1 MAEDLT
7 ISHGEPQW
15 DVKYNNLV
23 NTVETMGGV
32 VNSLN
37 WSDGSQEGIVVT
49 DNRVTLNKES
59 HYSYLN
65 IGGKRLVF
73 LHVVLD
79 VNQDIMS
86 NVNAS
91 MLFSIPAEIAPTI
104 SLRGTAS
111 SEAIWVNIAG
121 TNFYVWQNI
130 GVTKISAG
138 QLFFTAIYPR

>member
-23 NTVETMGGV
+23 NTVEAMGGV

-37 WSDGSQEGIVVT
+37 WSDGSQEGIAVT

-59 HYSYLN
+59 QYSYLD
-65 IGGKRLVF
+65 IGGKRLVY

-79 VNQDIMS
+79 VNQDMS
-86 NVNAS
+86 NVNANT
-91 MLFSIPAEIAPTI
+91 LFTIPTEIAPTV

-111 SEAIWVNIAG
+111 TEAMWVNING
-121 TNFYVWQNI
+121 SNFCVWQNS
-130 GVTKISAG
+130 GVTKISVG
-138 QLFFTAIYPR
+138 QLIFTAVYPR

>member
-59 HYSYLN
+59 QYSYLN
-65 IGGKRLVF
+65 IGGKRLVY

-79 VNQDIMS
+79 VNQDMP
-86 NVNAS
+86 NVNAN
-91 MLFSIPAEIAPTI
+91 MLFTIPTEIAPTV

-111 SEAIWVNIAG
+111 TEAMWVNIAG
-121 TNFYVWQNI
+121 TNFYVWQNS
-130 GVTKISAG
+130 GVTKIPVG
-138 QLFFTAIYPR
+138 QLIFTAVYPR

>member
-59 HYSYLN
+59 QYSYLN
-65 IGGKRLVF
+65 IGGKRLVY

-79 VNQDIMS
+79 VNQDMS
-86 NVNAS
+86 NVNAN
-91 MLFSIPAEIAPTI
+91 MLFTIPTEIAPTV

-111 SEAIWVNIAG
+111 TEAMWVNING
-121 TNFYVWQNI
+121 SNFYVWQNS
-130 GVTKISAG
+130 GVTKISVG
-138 QLFFTAIYPR
+138 QLIFTAVYPR

>member
-59 HYSYLN
+59 QYSYLN

-79 VNQDIMS
+79 VNQDMS
-86 NVNAS
+86 NVNAN

-111 SEAIWVNIAG
+111 TEAIWVNIVG
-121 TNFYVWQNI
+121 TNFYVWQNS

>member
-23 NTVETMGGV
+23 NTVEAMGGV

-37 WSDGSQEGIVVT
+37 WSDDSQEGIVIT
-49 DNRVTLNKES
+49 DNRVMLNKES
-59 HYSYLN
+59 QYSYLD
-65 IGGKRLVF
+65 IGGKRLVY

-79 VNQDIMS
+79 VKEDMP
-86 NVNAS
+86 NVNANK
-91 MLFSIPAEIAPTI
+91 LFSIPTEIGTI
-104 SLRGTAS
+104 GSLRGTAS
-111 SEAIWVNIAG
+111 NESMWVNLNG
-121 TNFYVWQNI
+121 TDFYVWQNI

-138 QLFFTAIYPR
+138 QLMFTAVYLR

>member
-32 VNSLN
+32 VNSLH

-49 DNRVTLNKES
+49 DSRVTLNKES
-59 HYSYLN
+59 YYSYLD
-65 IGGKRLVF
+65 IGGKRLVY

-79 VNQDIMS
+79 VNQDMS
-86 NVNAS
+86 NVNAN
-91 MLFSIPAEIAPTI
+91 MLFTIPTKIGTI
-104 SLRGTAS
+104 GSLRGAAS
-111 SEAIWVNIAG
+111 NEAMWVNLNG
-121 TNFYVWQNI
+121 TNFFVWQNV
-130 GVTKISAG
+130 GVTKISVG
-138 QLFFTAIYPR
+138 QLIFTAIYPR